1 MKIPDSIKT
10 FIRDMLCDNGVPS
23 SARVLS
29 FILSIWSMGLIAWS
43 VRHTMALRDGELQT
57 WVSGLPMII
66 GALTAFAAWPY
77 AISKGGSSLSDI
89 FRRKSDDVI
98 DARGSNGGKG

>member
-1 MKIPDSIKT
+1 MGNANCRPYKQFIK
-10 FIRDMLCDNGVPS
+10 DMLCDNGQPS

-57 WVSGLPMII
+57 WVSGLPLII

-77 AISKGGSSLSDI
+77 ALGKGSSTLSDI
-89 FRRKSDDVI
+89 FKKKDSPTD
-98 DARGSNGGKG
+98 KG